1 MQSNI
6 ETVYSLSDM
15 QKILETSKESV
26 VEELNFE
33 HQQHIDGILEKHIS
47 VNNLEPGHTV
57 LFMPFLPGL
66 YLCLNLAGSK

>member
-1 MQSNI
+1 
-6 ETVYSLSDM
+6 M
-15 QKILETSKESV
+15 QKIVETSKESV
-26 VEELNFE
+26 VEELSLV

-47 VNNLEPGHTV
+47 VNNLEPGHTI